1 MESGILTLRDTETKV
16 SGECG
21 WTNNNNDDACRSAES
36 DKVESLLRRREGGLG
51 GASSE
56 EAMVGTL
63 LTKNFVGVRNYKIRA
78 GRVAL

>member
-16 SGECG
+16 SVECG
-21 WTNNNNDDACRSAES
+21 WTNNDDACRSAES

-63 LTKNFVGVRNYKIRA
+63 LTKNCYGLLDST
-78 GRVAL
+78 GT